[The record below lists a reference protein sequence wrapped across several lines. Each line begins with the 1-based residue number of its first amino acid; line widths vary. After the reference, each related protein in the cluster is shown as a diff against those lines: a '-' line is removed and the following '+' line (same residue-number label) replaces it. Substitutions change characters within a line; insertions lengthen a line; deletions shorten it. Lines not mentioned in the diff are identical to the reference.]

1 MTAKYKLRITGE
13 CKQNM
18 KLCKRRGL
26 PMDELWT
33 VVGKLL
39 NGEQLEEKYHAHIL
53 TGDRKGQWECHI
65 RPDWLLIW
73 EIRDQELVLVLLNT
87 GSHSDPSCTASGAGT
102 DGLPIEKSKTFS
114 APISAL
120 RFKPYSKSSRMPERF
135 APSCTIS
142 FTSI

>member
-1 MTAKYKLRITGE
+1 MKAKYKLRITGE

-39 NGEQLEEKYHAHIL
+39 DGEQLEEKYHAHIL

-87 GSHSDPSCTASGAGT
+87 GSHSD
-102 DGLPIEKSKTFS
+102 LFSK
-114 APISAL
+114 
-120 RFKPYSKSSRMPERF
+120 KYKK
-135 APSCTIS
+135 
-142 FTSI
+142 

>member
-1 MTAKYKLRITGE
+1 MSSKYKPAIEREQSDARIDSAEREQARPRLKLRITGE

-39 NGEQLEEKYHAHIL
+39 NSEQLEEKYHAHVL

-65 RPDWLLIW
+65 QPDWLLVW

-87 GSHSDPSCTASGAGT
+87 GIHSD
-102 DGLPIEKSKTFS
+102 LFSK
-114 APISAL
+114 
-120 RFKPYSKSSRMPERF
+120 KYKK
-135 APSCTIS
+135 
-142 FTSI
+142 

>member
-1 MTAKYKLRITGE
+1 MSTKYKLRITGE

-26 PMDELWT
+26 PMDELWA

-39 NGEQLEEKYHAHIL
+39 NGEQLEEKYQAHLL

-65 RPDWLLIW
+65 QPDWLLVW

-87 GSHSDPSCTASGAGT
+87 GTHSDLFSKKYKKKYTSG
-102 DGLPIEKSKTFS
+102 DSP
-114 APISAL
+114 
-120 RFKPYSKSSRMPERF
+120 KSSKINIRRDIERWPGGF
-135 APSCTIS
+135 RIRLVL
-142 FTSI
+142 TSRKHIYNSLN

>member
-1 MTAKYKLRITGE
+1 MSTKYKAAIEREQSDTRIDSAEREQARPKFKLRITGE

-39 NGEQLEEKYHAHIL
+39 NGEQLDEKYQAHIL

-65 RPDWLLIW
+65 QPDWLLIW
-73 EIRDQELVLVLLNT
+73 EIRNQELVLVLLNT
-87 GSHSDPSCTASGAGT
+87 GTHSDLF
-102 DGLPIEKSKTFS
+102 DKKYKK
-114 APISAL
+114 
-120 RFKPYSKSSRMPERF
+120 R
-135 APSCTIS
+135 
-142 FTSI
+142 